1 MARVVTLER
10 VDAAFRG
17 LARVRG
23 IQSRHVHVQGAVV
36 HLLEGDGRGHLPT
49 LVLQHG
55 LGAGSASQ
63 FVTTMLSALR
73 DFARVVA
80 IDLPGHGLSEPLA
93 TMTSRALYASVAEVL
108 DTHTSGPLV
117 LVGNSLGG
125 AMMLEYALE
134 RPERVDR
141 LMLTSPAG
149 APATE
154 DERAELLALFGMD
167 ANDAAKAFFARMHP
181 REPVWA
187 RFFYDDVR
195 ESFSRPHV
203 RALVDSFRDGAHFDP
218 ARLQQHRVPTLFLW
232 GTADRLLPSTMLAW
246 WRTHLPATFEEP
258 VVGHAPHLDAPRDF
272 YARLRAFASN

>member
-1 MARVVTLER
+1 MPRVVTLER

-23 IQSRHVHVQGAVV
+23 IQSRRVHAQAAVV
-36 HLLEGDGRGHLPT
+36 HLLDGDGQGDLPT

-63 FVTTMLSALR
+63 FVGTMLAAQR
-73 DFARVVA
+73 HFRRVVA

-108 DTHTSGPLV
+108 DTQTTGPLV

-134 RPERVDR
+134 RPERVAR
-141 LMLTSPAG
+141 LVLTSPAG
-149 APATE
+149 APATDEERE
-154 DERAELLALFGMD
+154 DLLALFAMD
-167 ANDAAKAFFARMHP
+167 AQDAAKAFFARMHP

-195 ESFSRPHV
+195 ASFATPHV

-218 ARLQQHRVPTLFLW
+218 VRLRQHQVPTLMLW
-232 GTADRLLPSTMLAW
+232 GTADRLLPAGMLAW
-246 WRTHLPATFEEP
+246 WRAHLPATFEEP
-258 VVGHAPHLDAPRDF
+258 AVGHAPHLDAPRAF
-272 YARLRAFASN
+272 YTRLRAFAST